1 MRTIPTCF
9 LFVTVRSRSL
19 THEDC
24 PLHWPNQE
32 LSFSAI
38 VFARSPPHML
48 IRGFNVVDSWVEHS
62 MARTL
67 NRLTAL
73 AVSRAKDRGLYA
85 DGGGLALQ
93 VSKDGAR
100 SWVFRFMRDGRE
112 RCMGLGSLNSVGLA
126 KARIKAAAARE
137 LLADGKDPIAIKDAQ
152 RAALAPAMTFQR
164 AAAEFIAAHR
174 SGWRSAAHA
183 VQWEVTLATFA
194 EPLIGALPV

>member
-1 MRTIPTCF
+1 
-9 LFVTVRSRSL
+9 
-19 THEDC
+19 
-24 PLHWPNQE
+24 
-32 LSFSAI
+32 
-38 VFARSPPHML
+38 
-48 IRGFNVVDSWVEHS
+48 

-137 LLADGKDPIAIKDAQ
+137 LLARP
-152 RAALAPAMTFQR
+152 R
-164 AAAEFIAAHR
+164 
-174 SGWRSAAHA
+174 
-183 VQWEVTLATFA
+183 
-194 EPLIGALPV
+194 